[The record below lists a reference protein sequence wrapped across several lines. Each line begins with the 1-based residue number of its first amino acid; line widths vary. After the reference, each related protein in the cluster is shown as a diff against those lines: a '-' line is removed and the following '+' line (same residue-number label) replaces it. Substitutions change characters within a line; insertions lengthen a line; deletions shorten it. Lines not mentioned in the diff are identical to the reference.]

1 MGNENINYIS
11 KYRVWIWV
19 ISILIPV
26 VVALLFMIRIP
37 NVAPLSFLPPIY
49 ATINGITALLLLIAY
64 IAIRNK
70 NITLHKQLMKISIGL
85 SLIFLVLYVA
95 YHMTS
100 DPTPYGG
107 QGSIR
112 YVYYF
117 ILISHILLSIGIIP
131 LVLITYVR
139 AISDLFYDHKKIARY
154 TFPIWMYIAVTGVVV
169 YLMISPY
176 YV

>member
-70 NITLHKQLMKISIGL
+70 NITLHKQLMK
-85 SLIFLVLYVA
+85 
-95 YHMTS
+95 
-100 DPTPYGG
+100 
-107 QGSIR
+107 
-112 YVYYF
+112 
-117 ILISHILLSIGIIP
+117 
-131 LVLITYVR
+131 
-139 AISDLFYDHKKIARY
+139 KKR
-154 TFPIWMYIAVTGVVV
+154 
-169 YLMISPY
+169 
-176 YV
+176 